1 MGLKTPLYDRHVA
14 GGAKI
19 IDFGGWDMPL
29 HYGSQIAEHLH
40 VRKAAGVFDVSHMGV
55 VDVEGP
61 GAEAYLRHLL
71 ANDVARLVTPG
82 KALYTCML
90 NPAGGVIDDL
100 IVFYRS
106 PGCYRAVINAAT
118 RGRDM
123 TWMQNQLEGFDC
135 TVRERADRAMVAV
148 QGPRAM
154 ALVGPVLGADVAHAL
169 ATLDPFMAV
178 ESGQW
183 FVSRTGYTGED
194 GVEIILPADQAGEL
208 WDELI
213 AAGCRPCGLGAR
225 DTLRLEA
232 GMNLCGAD
240 MDETTSPLE
249 SGLAWT
255 IAWDPEDRGFV
266 GRAAL
271 ESSSRERM
279 QVGLVLLGRGVL
291 RSHQRV
297 LVDGLGEGEVT
308 SGSFSPTLERSIGL
322 ARVPVG
328 TAGTV
333 QVDVRGRLLDAKVVK
348 PPFVRNGRVRVA
360 LD

>member
-1 MGLKTPLYDRHVA
+1 MGLKTPLYDWHVA

-40 VRKAAGVFDVSHMGV
+40 VRKGAGIFDVSHMGV
-55 VDVEGP
+55 VDIEGP
-61 GAEAYLRHLL
+61 GAEAYLRYLL
-71 ANDVARLVTPG
+71 ANDVARLATPG

-90 NPAGGVIDDL
+90 NTAGGVIDDL

-106 PGCYRAVINAAT
+106 SGCYRAVINAAT
-118 RGRDM
+118 RNRDM
-123 TWMQNQLEGFDC
+123 TWMQSQTSGFDC
-135 TVRERADRAMVAV
+135 AIREREGGAMIAV
-148 QGPRAM
+148 QGPLARSMVAPLLPADLGRRLA
-154 ALVGPVLGADVAHAL
+154 ALE
-169 ATLDPFMAV
+169 PFMAA
-178 ESGQW
+178 EAGQW

-194 GVEIILPADQAGEL
+194 GVELLLPEGQAGTI

-255 IAWDPEDRGFV
+255 IAWDPEDRNFV

-271 ESSSRERM
+271 ESTPRKRM
-279 QVGLVLLGRGVL
+279 QVGLVLCGRGVL

-297 LVDGLGEGEVT
+297 LVDSLGEGEIT
-308 SGSFSPTLERSIGL
+308 SGSFAPTLERSIGL

-333 QVDVRGRLLDAKVVK
+333 QVDIRGRLLAAKVVK
-348 PPFVRNGRVRVA
+348 PPFVRNGRTRVA